1 MKTGIFSNSTQK
13 MLATDR
19 ELDLTGAGNEP
30 NLAGA
35 GNWPF

>member
-1 MKTGIFSNSTQK
+1 MK
-13 MLATDR
+13 LATDR
-19 ELDLTGAGNEP
+19 ELDLAGAGAGNDP